1 MPINLSNFVGPNEVT
16 SWYDLLIEQI
26 NATQSPSA
34 GITVFGNTGSITLP
48 AAAICS
54 GRDISYCDLVGTLTA
69 NQTLTTD
76 TAANIVSLLQGIFG
90 PGVTL
95 SGTTWSLR
103 IINASAGAFS
113 WTLAGGTGVTVQT
126 AGGDATSLAI
136 AQNTWRDFM
145 VSIASS
151 TSVYMYSVGTGTIS

>member
-26 NATQSPSA
+26 NNTQSPSA
-34 GITVFGNTGSITLP
+34 GLTVFGNTGSITLL

-54 GRDISYCDLVGTLTA
+54 GRDISYCDMVGTLTA

-76 TAANIVSLLQGIFG
+76 TAANIISFLQGIFG
-90 PGVTL
+90 SGVTL
-95 SGTTWSLR
+95 PGTTWILR

-113 WTLAGGTGVTVQT
+113 WTLAGGTGVTIQT

-136 AQNTWRDFM
+136 AQNTWREFM
-145 VSIASS
+145 VSIV
-151 TSVYMYSVGTGTIS
+151 TPTNVYMYSVGTGAIS